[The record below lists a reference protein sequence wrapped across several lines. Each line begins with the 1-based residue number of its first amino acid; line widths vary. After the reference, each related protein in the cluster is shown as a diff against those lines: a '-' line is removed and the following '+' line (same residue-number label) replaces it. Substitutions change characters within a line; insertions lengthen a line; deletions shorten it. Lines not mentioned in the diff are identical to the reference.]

1 MKRPTLT
8 FFLLLTFFLFCISA
22 SAQVEQVI
30 AYVVTDEATMID
42 ALDTWFASKE
52 SRYNQT
58 ATLVSTVANGSDPPT
73 HYRGVNYPSFASYQA
88 AYEGVVQSGEFAKL
102 ERRISKIMTSSGDS
116 LYSQVLS
123 NGKSEKAGDYI
134 YTISVNVTGSAI
146 EYAAAMKE
154 LMNSEIG
161 KKCRMMKLMSAAP
174 ATESSHLGSPFGPI
188 FCSFERIPGFLY
200 REQGLGQFPVKGCK
214 NLHAHRNGIP
224 QSREDMEIT
233 PAEHRDISSRQTI
246 I

>member
-58 ATLVSTVANGSDPPT
+58 ATLVSTVANGSDPTT
-73 HYRGVNYPSFASYQA
+73 HYLVVNYPSFASYQA
-88 AYEGVVQSGEFAKL
+88 ANEGVVQSGEFAKL

-161 KKCRMMKLMSAAP
+161 KKCPGMMKLMSGRAG
-174 ATESSHLGSPFGPI
+174 TESSHLGVLSAP
-188 FCSFERIPGFLY
+188 SFAALNEYLDSYTGNKDWDNFLSKAAKISTPTGTGFL
-200 REQGLGQFPVKGCK
+200 RVVKIWK
-214 NLHAHRNGIP
+214 
-224 QSREDMEIT
+224 
-233 PAEHRDISSRQTI
+233 
-246 I
+246 